1 MTRNPNQGYYCGQ
14 QVTLRAVPAAGWIF
28 RGWTGDATGSNPVRT
43 VTVAGDINLT
53 AEFVASSEG
62 YKLVVPVILR

>member
-1 MTRNPNQGYYCGQ
+1 M
-14 QVTLRAVPAAGWIF
+14 RATPAAGWIF